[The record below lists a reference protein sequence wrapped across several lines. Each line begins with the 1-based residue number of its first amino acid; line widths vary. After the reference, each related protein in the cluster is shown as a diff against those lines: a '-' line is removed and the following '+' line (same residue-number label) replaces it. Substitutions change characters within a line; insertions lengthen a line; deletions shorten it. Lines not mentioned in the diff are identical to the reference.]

1 MFFKKAL
8 QRGARYKPNGLIQGS
23 WKYEYDWPKPR
34 ACFSGQPKCLL
45 SFSSSWVMICIEGAE
60 KNLKFIY
67 SFCYLDYISYFVF
80 VLLFFFLT
88 FGAAVCH
95 NSSFKL
101 ITAWTTVI
109 TSAKCWFG
117 RRNVL
122 LSLGEAP
129 RALQAS
135 TSAECHLPCLPTI
148 STCSS
153 FSLSDNHPLGYLGSG
168 AEKVSLLLYQKPP
181 FF

>member
-122 LSLGEAP
+122 LSLGRLLVLFKRQPVPSAICPACPQFPPAP
-129 RALQAS
+129 L
-135 TSAECHLPCLPTI
+135 
-148 STCSS
+148 
-153 FSLSDNHPLGYLGSG
+153 SLSLTITL
-168 AEKVSLLLYQKPP
+168 
-181 FF
+181 